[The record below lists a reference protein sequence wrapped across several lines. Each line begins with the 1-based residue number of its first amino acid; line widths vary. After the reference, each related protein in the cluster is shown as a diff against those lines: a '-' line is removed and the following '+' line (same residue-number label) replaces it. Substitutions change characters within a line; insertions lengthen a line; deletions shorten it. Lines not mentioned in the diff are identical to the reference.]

1 MKLKLYGCINNGDIF
16 DIFLQDTY
24 RFLSIFTRRGKI
36 VIDIGVN
43 IADSSIYFALKG
55 ADKVIAIEPFP
66 RNYEMA
72 KKEY

>member
-1 MKLKLYGCINNGDIF
+1 MV
-16 DIFLQDTY
+16 IFLIFSFKILIDFY
-24 RFLSIFTRRGKI
+24 RFLRVEGKI

-66 RNYEMA
+66 RNYETA